1 MAYATKKTLRS
12 AAANKP
18 KNSFDAR
25 NALFDGGHL
34 VNDIDFSICVRKKY
48 ALGSGPPGQASKV
61 YDLCHTVTFLHVA
74 RVKKHTAMRE
84 SHACKHV
91 RQHLIPRATA

>member
-1 MAYATKKTLRS
+1 MLR
-12 AAANKP
+12 KP
-18 KNSFDAR
+18 QEKNPKICSCKQIKNCFDAL

-34 VNDIDFSICVRKKY
+34 VNNIDFSICVRKKY

-74 RVKKHTAMRE
+74 RVTKTGG
-84 SHACKHV
+84 
-91 RQHLIPRATA
+91 